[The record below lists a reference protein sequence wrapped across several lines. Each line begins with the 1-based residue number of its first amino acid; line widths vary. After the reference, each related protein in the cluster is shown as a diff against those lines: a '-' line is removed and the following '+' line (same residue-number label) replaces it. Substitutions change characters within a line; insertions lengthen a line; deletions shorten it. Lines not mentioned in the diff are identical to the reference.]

1 MNIFLTGAT
10 GFIGKNFLEAALK
23 EGHFIFAPTRKKK
36 NKKIK
41 NLKWLKG
48 SFEKNWKK
56 ELKMSDVLVH
66 AAAAGVNDKKM
77 SFKKIFK
84 VNIFMSLNLL
94 YNAIESNCSNW
105 LIIGSSSEYG
115 ETSKEKKK
123 LSKFSKTLPIS
134 AYARSKKILS
144 DLSIGLSKKFD
155 CKCRIMR
162 LFPVY
167 GPGEKKHRLWPSLVR
182 VAKSGKNFY
191 VKNPFEKRDFSHI
204 NSVSNILLNAT
215 NFKKK
220 GGKFPQIWH
229 VSENK
234 PLSVKA
240 FTTKIWK
247 QYKAKGKLYFKSKKS
262 NNHQSHISDKNS
274 IWKIK

>member
-10 GFIGKNFLEAALK
+10 GFIGKNFLKIALK
-23 EGHFIFAPTRKKK
+23 EGHFVFAPTRRKK

-66 AAAAGVNDKKM
+66 TAAAGVNDKKM
-77 SFKKIFK
+77 SFEKIFK

-94 YNAIESNCSNW
+94 YNAIESNCLNW

-115 ETSKEKKK
+115 KSSKRKKK
-123 LSKFSKTLPIS
+123 LSRFSNALPTS
-134 AYARSKKILS
+134 TYAKSKKIFS
-144 DLSIGLSKKFD
+144 YLSIDLAKKFN

-167 GPGEKKHRLWPSLVR
+167 GPGEKKHRLWPSLVKA
-182 VAKSGKNFY
+182 AKSGKNFY
-191 VKNPFEKRDFSHI
+191 AKNPYEKRDFSHI

-215 NFKKK
+215 NFKKHGK
-220 GGKFPQIWH
+220 KFPQIWH
-229 VSENK
+229 VAENR

-240 FTTKIWK
+240 FTTKIWDK
-247 QYKAKGKLYFKSKKS
+247 CKAKGKLYFNSKK
-262 NNHQSHISDKNS
+262 NINYQSHISDKNS